1 MSSRQ
6 MKEKNRQ
13 LVFSEVCLKLLQV
26 ILLEQIVFEVCPFLV
41 TFPYFADSCSKPSWR
56 VSMKYIKM

>member
-26 ILLEQIVFEVCPFLV
+26 ICWSISCLKFVLSWLHSRILPILVPSQAGVFQ
-41 TFPYFADSCSKPSWR
+41 
-56 VSMKYIKM
+56 